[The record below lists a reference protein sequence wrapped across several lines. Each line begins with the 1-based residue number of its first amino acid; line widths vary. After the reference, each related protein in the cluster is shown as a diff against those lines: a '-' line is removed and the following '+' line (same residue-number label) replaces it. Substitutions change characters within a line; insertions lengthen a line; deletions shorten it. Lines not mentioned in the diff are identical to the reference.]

1 MDGGFPV
8 LFRADYLQAGS
19 TDSQNPLMHLGRR
32 HNLAQADR
40 HVAMDPFDQWWKC
53 ARKPVDRRLTIPTVI
68 HNAVTA
74 FQADDRRDHLKVN
87 DARTRAPRPQC
98 FYGKTFLFQ
107 ILAHGLQWHSAQP
120 RPLSKK

>member
-1 MDGGFPV
+1 MTTAAENAAPAKIVVHILNFMIFPQMDGGFPV

-74 FQADDRRDHLKVN
+74 FQADNRRDHLKVN
-87 DARTRAPRPQC
+87 DAQTRAPRP
-98 FYGKTFLFQ
+98 
-107 ILAHGLQWHSAQP
+107 
-120 RPLSKK
+120 